1 MKVGAKLFEK
11 NSHPNLQTLVH
22 NTYLRMAKDLAWL
35 EQKTNTFEN
44 PAEKRLEELRRIC
57 ILNDINNPI
66 IGEDLYDPKKPD
78 TTRQKMQFRNMIRK
92 QADNL
97 DIFRNY
103 KRDRREVMGQ
113 CLMKGEEYENEK
125 KRKQEIFITSMRYY
139 VFGAESLSKKELKM
153 LKDAGVIKRKK
164 SRFQQIIEGGA
175 ANDSD
180 EEEESKDLIQEAKE
194 YMAENAQNSMI
205 SS

>member
-180 EEEESKDLIQEAKE
+180 EEEESKDLI
-194 YMAENAQNSMI
+194 
-205 SS
+205 

>member
-1 MKVGAKLFEK
+1 MDYEEDLDLKAFNIPNAEFGIDQIFQIESKRVNKALATIKPDLMKVGAKLFEK

-92 QADNL
+92 
-97 DIFRNY
+97 
-103 KRDRREVMGQ
+103 
-113 CLMKGEEYENEK
+113 
-125 KRKQEIFITSMRYY
+125 
-139 VFGAESLSKKELKM
+139 
-153 LKDAGVIKRKK
+153 
-164 SRFQQIIEGGA
+164 
-175 ANDSD
+175 
-180 EEEESKDLIQEAKE
+180 
-194 YMAENAQNSMI
+194 
-205 SS
+205 